1 MNATTDGDRLRKQAR
16 DALGRLGGLAGPDD
30 LARAKVLV
38 EELRNAREYGA
49 MGEIAEAVSRWDPL
63 DPKNRRLYAQAL
75 IETGRATAA
84 IDVLKAV
91 AQRLRSTHPEHAEA
105 TGLLGRAYKQIF
117 VDAGDKTSPGAREA
131 LRQAVAAYRTPW
143 EAAPER
149 NTWHGV
155 NLVALLA
162 RARRLG
168 LDVAPD
174 LDPKRI
180 AATIGRALAA
190 PPSGTSD
197 PWRLPT
203 LAEASLALGDW
214 DAVERHIRAYAADA
228 EAKAFLIA
236 GTLRQFTDIWD
247 LETVDE
253 RGRGLVSML
262 RARLLEL
269 SGGGLKLKP
278 AEVKHL
284 HDLPDPGIG
293 QLEAVL
299 GENGPQTFRWWK
311 TGLARALAVAAIRL
325 KLGSRFGT
333 GLLVRASDLGRAP
346 GDELLVLT
354 NFHVINAQGVSPGVR
369 HDRAEV
375 VFEAADPNKAY
386 AIKEILWS
394 SPVGQHDVALLR
406 LAEPVTGV
414 EPLPI
419 ARDLPAL
426 GKTARVYII
435 GHPGGRDLAFSFQ
448 DNELLDHEGPPTG
461 NPAIPG
467 VCRLHYGA
475 PTEGGSSGS
484 PVFDASAWEV
494 VALHHKGGRTGMP
507 KLNGAEGTYAAN
519 EGISLQSIKAA
530 MGSQ

>member
-1 MNATTDGDRLRKQAR
+1 MNSTTDGNELRKQAR
-16 DALGRLGGLAGPDD
+16 DALGRLTGLAGPDD
-30 LARAKVLV
+30 LARSKALV
-38 EELRNAREYGA
+38 EALRNAREYGA
-49 MGEIAEAVSRWDPL
+49 MGDLAEAVSRWDPT
-63 DPKNRRLYAQAL
+63 DPKNRRLYAQSL
-75 IETGRATAA
+75 IDTGRATAA
-84 IDVLKAV
+84 IDVLEAV
-91 AQRLRSTHPEHAEA
+91 TRRLPSTHPEHAEA
-105 TGLLGRAYKQIF
+105 TGLLGRVYKQIF

-174 LDPKRI
+174 LDPRTI
-180 AATIGRALAA
+180 AATIVRTLEA
-190 PPSGTSD
+190 PPSGTPD

-228 EAKAFLIA
+228 DADAFLIA
-236 GTLRQFTDIWD
+236 GTRRQFTEIWD
-247 LETVDE
+247 LETIDE
-253 RGRGLVSML
+253 RGRGLVSIL

-269 SGGGLKLKP
+269 SGSGLELKP

-284 HDLPDPGIG
+284 HDLPDPEIG

-299 GENGPQTFRWWK
+299 GKNGPQTFRWWK
-311 TGLARALAVAAIRL
+311 TGLGRALAVAAIRR
-325 KLGSRFGT
+325 KLGSRFAT
-333 GLLVRASDLGRAP
+333 GFLVRASDLGREP

-369 HDRAEV
+369 PERAEV
-375 VFEAADPNKAY
+375 VFEAVDPDKAY

-414 EPLPI
+414 APLPI
-419 ARDLPAL
+419 AGVLPDL
-426 GKTARVYII
+426 GETARVYVI

-448 DNELLDHEGPPTG
+448 DNELLDHEGPPAG
-461 NPAIPG
+461 QPAIPG
-467 VCRLHYGA
+467 VCRVHYGA

-484 PVFDASAWEV
+484 PVFDATAWEV

-507 KLNGAEGTYAAN
+507 KLNGVAGTYAAN

-530 MGSQ
+530 MAPK